1 MSEVKRYSLTLH
13 KVKGKFKSPEFKRDN
28 GEWVRWQ
35 DYARLQAEVEHLS
48 EIVQTAHSDLFSEN
62 ARLKAE
68 VERLRNAGDELEV
81 AFQAYTYGWPYE
93 PLVISKAIH
102 RWKAAKEGKQS

>member
-28 GEWVRWQ
+28 GEWVKFD
-35 DYARLQAEVEHLS
+35 DY
-48 EIVQTAHSDLFSEN
+48 

-68 VERLRNAGDELEV
+68 VERLDTLCKQLGKQHSDISCENIMLRKAGDEVIHEWSS
-81 AFQAYTYGWPYE
+81 GYE
-93 PLVISKAIH
+93 KEARNFMKALVI
-102 RWKAAKEGKQS
+102 WNAAKEGKPSA